1 MNQYAPDSEELAKFE
16 KWWKEQYQE
25 AIRRQEL
32 EANLILINNE

>member
-25 AIRRQEL
+25 ALRRQEAL
-32 EANLILINNE
+32 

>member
-25 AIRRQEL
+25 ALRRQE
-32 EANLILINNE
+32 